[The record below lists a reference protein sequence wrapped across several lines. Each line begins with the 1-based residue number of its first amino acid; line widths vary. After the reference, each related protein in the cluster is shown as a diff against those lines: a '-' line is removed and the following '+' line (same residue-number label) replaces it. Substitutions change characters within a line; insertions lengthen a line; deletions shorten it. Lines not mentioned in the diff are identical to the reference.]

1 MATKLPE
8 ETEIENTDGLD
19 MESALAD
26 ISEGLFGQES
36 EEKSEGEKLSVEGEP
51 SPAPKVDEA
60 PPQTET
66 EEKEPAE
73 NSSEVQA
80 VGAPKTWTKE
90 AVEKWATVDPVVKA
104 EVLKREEDMFRG
116 LEQYKEK
123 AELGTKYDSVVEPFK
138 AILAAE
144 QIDPVQLFQS
154 FSANHYLLSR
164 GTPEQKLDVAVNLV
178 KSYGLDIDA
187 IKERLGNQPPPPS
200 AEVLELRERLAKVEG
215 TVTQRTQE
223 ELDAKKLEFS
233 RQVETFAKDP
243 KNIYFND
250 VASDIAHLLKTGAE
264 TSLQAAY
271 DTAVLRN
278 PTTRQKEID
287 RITTE
292 KISEAQRAEA
302 ERVAAAKKAK
312 SANVNSK
319 PKTADGTVPVGTL
332 DETLSETFEKIKSR
346 G

>member
-1 MATKLPE
+1 MPTQLPE
-8 ETEIENTDGLD
+8 ETEIENTEGLD

-36 EEKSEGEKLSVEGEP
+36 EGNPASEEPPVEGEP

-60 PPQTET
+60 PPQTGIPPVE
-66 EEKEPAE
+66 E
-73 NSSEVQA
+73 NSPEVQA

-123 AELGTKYDSVVEPFK
+123 AELGTKYDTVVEPFR

-164 GTPEQKLDVAVNLV
+164 GTPEQKLDVAANLV

-200 AEVLELRERLAKVEG
+200 PEVLELRERLAKIEG
-215 TVTQRTQE
+215 NVQERTQA
-223 ELDAKKLEFS
+223 ELEAKKQEFS
-233 RQVETFAKDP
+233 QQVEAFAKDP
-243 KNIYFND
+243 KNIYFEE
-250 VASDIAHLLKTGAE
+250 VASDIAFLLGKGVE

-271 DTAVLRN
+271 DSAVLRN
-278 PTTRQKEID
+278 PATRQKEID

-292 KISEAQRAEA
+292 RMTAAQKAEEKRLADAKRAQG
-302 ERVAAAKKAK
+302 
-312 SANVNSK
+312 ANVKSK

-332 DETLSETFEKIKSR
+332 DETLSETFEKIQAR